1 MQNDAWALKIEKM
14 IEEKD
19 RFYNKVEKVV
29 IERFKVFLAMV
40 LLVRS
45 ENDQNEMTYFGF
57 VSLRRYF
64 KKKLENKIFSF
75 DEEADMDDKWNFFM
89 TELVYKIKRYEEEKE
104 ENEDINNKNIVAISF
119 IKILTLNF

>member
-45 ENDQNEMTYFGF
+45 ENDQNEMTYFGL
-57 VSLRRYF
+57 VALRRYF
-64 KKKLENKIFSF
+64 REQLKEKAWGDLGDGSKDFNL
-75 DEEADMDDKWNFFM
+75 DDRWNFFL
-89 TELVYKIKRYEEEKE
+89 TELLYKL
-104 ENEDINNKNIVAISF
+104 NKYN
-119 IKILTLNF
+119 